1 MIGWNEIAGE
11 KLLYFG
17 TNVECSKLL
26 YSGTREYV
34 IKKCN
39 DDILVKHK
47 NILPLS
53 KKKRQPRS
61 E

>member
-34 IKKCN
+34 IKKM
-39 DDILVKHK
+39 
-47 NILPLS
+47 
-53 KKKRQPRS
+53 
-61 E
+61 

>member
-1 MIGWNEIAGE
+1 MLKVVIFWNEGVFN
-11 KLLYFG
+11 K
-17 TNVECSKLL
+17 
-26 YSGTREYV
+26 
-34 IKKCN
+34 KKCN

-53 KKKRQPRS
+53 KKKRQPKS